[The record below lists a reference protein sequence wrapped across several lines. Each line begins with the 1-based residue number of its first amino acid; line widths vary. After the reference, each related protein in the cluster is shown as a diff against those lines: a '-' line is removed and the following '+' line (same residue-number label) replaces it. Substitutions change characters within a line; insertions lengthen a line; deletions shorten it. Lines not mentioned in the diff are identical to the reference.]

1 MYTVLFLILALSC
14 SVMGWAGDMPIAK
27 ALGTLFAIMYFI
39 SLVFDVAD
47 RRERRLEEEEEEEE
61 EYYSMKHYFKPDENR

>member
-1 MYTVLFLILALSC
+1 MYTVLFFILALTC
-14 SVMGWAGDMPIAK
+14 SVAGWTGDMPILK

-47 RRERRLEEEEEEEE
+47 RRERRLEEEAEEEEE
-61 EYYSMKHYFKPDENR
+61 KHLMSGYFKKFD